1 MQAVGVNGK
10 AYGQGVGIYMPG
22 DDSFQ
27 SDVTSD
33 SMACNVIP
41 VKAGDTV
48 TGSWL
53 HTLTSTG
60 PDESADNKVI
70 DSSHKGPVMAY
81 MKKVADAT
89 QNPSAG
95 PGDGWFKISE
105 LGLISS
111 TEWGVDALISAGGVQ
126 NVTIPECIEDGQ
138 YLLRFEVIALHSASV
153 EKDAQFYMEC
163 AQISVSGGSG
173 AGTPETHAIPG
184 IYSATDPG
192 IKVNIYN
199 NQGQPYPLSGT
210 YAIPGKLAPW
220 SSQRRPKVF
229 TCGASTAN
237 NAQVTSSNVA
247 SSVAPSTS
255 ATSTIRSTAEN
266 AQTTSSKVASSI
278 APASTATSTTPAT
291 PAAPVVTSPPITPS
305 LSHSSTFGSLAF
317 PSISSNSTRPYG
329 TLGTATGASTFV
341 MRHRPSHTHHYWVSK
356 TCNED

>member
-1 MQAVGVNGK
+1 MQAVGVAGK
-10 AYGQGVGIYMPG
+10 AYSQGVGIYMPG

-33 SMACNVIP
+33 SMACNGAPVTYFTSSSEVIP
-41 VKAGDTV
+41 VKAGDIV

-60 PDESADNKVI
+60 ADDSADNKVI

-105 LGLISS
+105 AGLISS

-126 NVTIPECIEDGQ
+126 NVTIPDCIEDGQ

-210 YAIPGKLAPW
+210 YAIPGPE
-220 SSQRRPKVF
+220 VF

-237 NAQVTSSNVA
+237 NAQA
-247 SSVAPSTS
+247 
-255 ATSTIRSTAEN
+255 
-266 AQTTSSKVASSI
+266 TSSKVASSI
-278 APASTATSTTPAT
+278 TPGSSATSTIPAT
-291 PAAPVVTSPPITPS
+291 PVAPVVASTSNAPS
-305 LSHSSTFGSLAF
+305 LSDSSPSVSMAF
-317 PSISSNSTRPYG
+317 PSITSNTTRPYG
-329 TLGTATGASTFV
+329 SSGTATGESTFPSITSNTTRPYGSLGAVTGASTFV
-341 MRHRPSHTHHYWVSK
+341 TMHRPSHTHHYWEPK
-356 TCNED
+356 TCE